1 MAEWKERK
9 TIRSWAIVKPDG
21 EILLDSEFKNEAD
34 AWQIVL
40 GWPGDGEIEEAKKN
54 GYRAVLATVII

>member
-9 TIRSWAIVKPDG
+9 TIRAWAIVKPDG
-21 EILLDSEFKNEAD
+21 EILLDSEFKSEAD
-34 AWQIVL
+34 AWKICL
-40 GWPGDGEIEEAKKN
+40 GWPGDGEIEEAKIN